1 VAINALRDC
10 GVTGWRGGVALIQ
23 WYPLDLAIRQ
33 LVRVYV
39 PAVGH
44 RLIVIGVSHGIGKA
58 TVTIQATLYGN
69 VMILRWRVRL
79 DDRLQAL
86 AGQFP
91 YLDDIQYRLDPFAML
106 VNGKDINTTLREV
119 QLLVLAARKCDAFSR
134 GRFRGLG

>member
-10 GVTGWRGGVALIQ
+10 GVTGWRGGVALIH
-23 WYPLDLAIRQ
+23 WYPLDLAIR
-33 LVRVYV
+33 R
-39 PAVGH
+39 H

-119 QLLVLAARKCDAFSR
+119 QLLVLAACECDALSR
-134 GRFRGLG
+134 SRFRGLG